1 LGQFSHYLDIV
12 IVLAK
17 KDFKLRYRNSVLG
30 FMWSLLNPLGYM
42 LILTLVFSLLLHSN
56 VPNFAPWILMALLI
70 WRFFQVGTTQSLYSV
85 LNNSSLVT
93 KIYMPRTLI
102 VLSSNV
108 ANLIGSSLEFAVLL
122 PLLFLLGVQPD
133 VHILFLPVIILME
146 FLLIFSLS
154 LLLASLNL
162 KYRDFSQIWDIAIQ
176 LGFFVSPIVYD
187 QSLVPSRFQFWYSLN
202 PVTHLIGATRAL
214 FFDHQLPSGY
224 DFLVIL
230 SFTAILMAVGF
241 AVFSHLQV
249 KFAEEL

>member
-1 LGQFSHYLDIV
+1 
-12 IVLAK
+12 
-17 KDFKLRYRNSVLG
+17 
-30 FMWSLLNPLGYM
+30 
-42 LILTLVFSLLLHSN
+42 
-56 VPNFAPWILMALLI
+56 MALMI
-70 WRFFQVGTTQSLYSV
+70 WRFFQVATSQSLYSV
-85 LNNSSLVT
+85 LSNPSLVT

-133 VHILFLPVIILME
+133 LHILFLPAIILME
-146 FLLIFSLS
+146 FLLVFSLS

-162 KYRDFSQIWDIAIQ
+162 KYRDFSQIWDIALQ

-187 QSLVPSRFQFWYSLN
+187 ETLVPSRFRFLYSLN
-202 PVTHLIGATRAL
+202 PITRLIGATRAL

-230 SFTAILMAVGF
+230 SFTAILMVVGF
-241 AVFSHLQV
+241 LVFSHLQA